1 MSNRTLDSVIN
12 ELFRSTIGFDDLFNV
27 FEGKPLK
34 QPNFPPYNIVKTDT
48 GHVLD
53 VALAGYSNDDIEV
66 TVDDDRLTIKTVDDL
81 ETVKDEDDSNNVQY
95 RGISKRKFNLSF
107 TLGRK
112 LEVSSAKLENGL
124 LMVNIDSVNN
134 DNLKKIEIT

>member
-1 MSNRTLDSVIN
+1 M
-12 ELFRSTIGFDDLFNV
+12 
-27 FEGKPLK
+27 
-34 QPNFPPYNIVKTDT
+34 PYGSDMTT